1 MIDSPVSLT
10 VPLTEAN
17 GTTIEGIIDEDGL
30 GYSVIDL
37 SNEIPTIVEAMLV
50 GEVLEYSV
58 VDGVRGIEDS
68 TVTLD
73 SDVIE
78 GKIDN
83 ARDSV
88 AIMVTVVSIIDSVL
102 VIVFPTAV
110 SVSTFGDVE
119 YIGDGF

>member
-1 MIDSPVSLT
+1 MIVSPVSLT
-10 VPLTEAN
+10 LSLTEAN
-17 GTTIEGIIDEDGL
+17 GTTIERIIDEDGL
-30 GYSVIDL
+30 GYSVVDL

-73 SDVIE
+73 SDVVE

-88 AIMVTVVSIIDSVL
+88 ATMVTVVSIIDSVL
-102 VIVFPTAV
+102 IIVFPTAV